1 MTLQLLIRSIVLC
14 VVSSCSF
21 NLILEIKP
29 ATTELESQEEL
40 ELESLTVGFLPS
52 LSNVFLLN
60 GPSMVTTPVEPPNVQ
75 LQAPVGLERQN
86 IAICT

>member
-1 MTLQLLIRSIVLC
+1 

-21 NLILEIKP
+21 NLIPAVKT
-29 ATTELESQEEL
+29 ATTELESQE

-60 GPSMVTTPVEPPNVQ
+60 GPSMVTTPVELPTVQ

-86 IAICT
+86 VVICIEADK

>member
-1 MTLQLLIRSIVLC
+1 M
-14 VVSSCSF
+14 VSSCMF
-21 NLILEIKP
+21 NLILEIKT
-29 ATTELESQEEL
+29 ATTELESQE

-60 GPSMVTTPVEPPNVQ
+60 GPSMVMTPVALPNVQ

-86 IAICT
+86 TTVCISADK